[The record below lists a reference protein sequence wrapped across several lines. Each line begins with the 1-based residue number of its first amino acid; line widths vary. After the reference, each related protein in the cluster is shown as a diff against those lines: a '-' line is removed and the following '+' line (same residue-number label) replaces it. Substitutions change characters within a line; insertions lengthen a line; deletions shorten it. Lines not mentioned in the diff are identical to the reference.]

1 MVGLSPRPSRSVLG
15 SSGAASENGLR
26 GNPEGHGWPSA
37 RTPAAR
43 LRWHCAPARWEE
55 DRTGRRSGDKIRGQ
69 LLPDPPR
76 LRASLRALHRLLL
89 PPERR
94 KVAPKATEGGDHT
107 RRWSAAATSQRLV
120 PLPALA
126 AEDGGGAGAGP
137 GMTVLRAL
145 RWLLL
150 PPERGKVAPKATE
163 GGGHS
168 RRWSRPPPPPAKGW
182 SPSLA
187 LAGEDGG
194 AGAGPGMTVLRAL
207 HRLLLPPER
216 GKVAPKATERG
227 RPFAPVVA
235 AAPSASRRLVPL
247 PALAGE
253 DGGGTGTSSQP
264 LKPRL
269 RRSSSRRSGAE
280 WASAMASS

>member
-94 KVAPKATEGGDHT
+94 KVAPKATEGG
-107 RRWSAAATSQRLV
+107 
-120 PLPALA
+120 
-126 AEDGGGAGAGP
+126 
-137 GMTVLRAL
+137 
-145 RWLLL
+145 
-150 PPERGKVAPKATE
+150 
-163 GGGHS
+163 GHS

-207 HRLLLPPER
+207 HQLLLPPER